1 MFAFLRSLFFTDP
14 LIYLY
19 TIVMGFI
26 SMLGSLWDSTG
37 RFQHGCAR
45 IWARL
50 ILGTS
55 GIRVRVEGLEN
66 FEPDRQ
72 YIFCSNHLSLM
83 DTPVVFGYLPV
94 QFRVMAKKGLF
105 RLPFLGWHL
114 RRSGHLAVDR
124 KNPKEAIRSFEVAAQ
139 RVKAGTSMVFFPE
152 GTRSRD
158 GVLHDFKH
166 GAFLLAIK
174 AGVPVVPMAIRGTRE
189 CLLPDTLV
197 VRSGQAI
204 LTIGRPISCQ
214 GMTHRDAG
222 RLAAMTRRT
231 IGEMLHEQTPDRSF
245 VPAAPERER

>member
-19 TIVMGFI
+19 TIVMGII
-26 SMLGSLWDSTG
+26 SMLGSVWDSSG

-45 IWARL
+45 IWARM
-50 ILGTS
+50 ILGT
-55 GIRVRVEGLEN
+55 GRIRVEVRGLEN
-66 FEPDRQ
+66 FEPERT

-105 RLPFLGWHL
+105 QLPFLGWHL

-124 KNPKEAIRSFEVAAQ
+124 KNPKEAIHSFELAAQ
-139 RVKAGTSMVFFPE
+139 RVRDGTSMVFFPE
-152 GTRSRD
+152 GTRSRN
-158 GVLHDFKH
+158 GVLHEFKH

-174 AGVPVVPMAIRGTRE
+174 AGVPIVPMAIRGTRE

-197 VRSGQAI
+197 VRAGLAT
-204 LTIGRPISCQ
+204 LTIGQPIPTE

-222 RLAAMTRRT
+222 RLAALAQKW
-231 IGEMLHEQTPDRSF
+231 IGETLNEKTSDRSV
-245 VPAAPERER
+245 VPS

>member
-45 IWARL
+45 IWARM

-55 GIRVRVEGLEN
+55 GIHVRVVGIEN
-66 FEPDRQ
+66 FEPGRA

-83 DTPVVFGYLPV
+83 DTPLVFGYLPV

-105 RLPFLGWHL
+105 QLPFLGWHL

-124 KNPKEAIRSFEVAAQ
+124 RNPKGAIRSFELAAQ
-139 RVKAGTSMVFFPE
+139 RVREGMSLVFFPE

-158 GVLHDFKH
+158 GVMHDFKH

-174 AGVPVVPMAIRGTRE
+174 AGVPVVPMSIRGTRE

-204 LTIGRPISCQ
+204 LTIGKPISSQ

-222 RLAAMTRRT
+222 RLAAMTRQS
-231 IGEMLHEQTPDRSF
+231 IGEMLHEPTLDRSF
-245 VPAAPERER
+245 VPAAPEGNR

>member
-19 TIVMGFI
+19 TIVMGII
-26 SMLGSLWDSTG
+26 SMLGSLWDSSG

-55 GIRVRVEGLEN
+55 RIRVQVQGLEN
-66 FEPDRQ
+66 FEPERP
-72 YIFCSNHLSLM
+72 YVFCSNHLSLM
-83 DTPVVFGYLPV
+83 DIPVVFGYLPV
-94 QFRVMAKKGLF
+94 QFRMMAKKVLF

-114 RRSGHLAVDR
+114 RRCGHLPVDR
-124 KNPKEAIRSFEVAAQ
+124 KNPKEALRSFELAAQ
-139 RVKAGTSMVFFPE
+139 RVREGAALVFFPE

-158 GVLHDFKH
+158 GVLHEFKR

-197 VRSGQAI
+197 VRAGNAT
-204 LTIGRPISCQ
+204 LTVGRPIQTS
-214 GMTHRDAG
+214 GMTHHDAE
-222 RLAAMTRRT
+222 RLAQATQQA
-231 IGEMLHEQTPDRSF
+231 IGEMLNAETPDRSV
-245 VPAAPERER
+245 VPS

>member
-26 SMLGSLWDSTG
+26 SMLGSVWDSTG

-50 ILGTS
+50 ILSTS

-66 FEPDRQ
+66 FEPGRA

-83 DTPVVFGYLPV
+83 DIPLTFGYLPV
-94 QFRVMAKKGLF
+94 EFRIMAKKGLF
-105 RLPFLGWHL
+105 QLPFLGWHL
-114 RRSGHLAVDR
+114 RRCGHLAVDR
-124 KNPKEAIRSFEVAAQ
+124 KNPKEALRSFELAAQ
-139 RVKAGTSMVFFPE
+139 RVREGTPMVFFPE

-158 GVLHDFKH
+158 GVLHDFKR

-174 AGVPVVPMAIRGTRE
+174 AGVPVVPMAIRGTRQ

-222 RLAAMTRRT
+222 RLAAETRQA

-245 VPAAPERER
+245 VPAASDGNR